1 MWPSKWRADPV
12 CPNFTSLALAGSV
25 LVRQRPNLLWYLHHG
40 IANLRTRL
48 SPGMAMQT
56 VNIHAAKTHL
66 SRLVD
71 QAAAGEE
78 IVIARAGRPVARLV
92 PLAVPEAGARR
103 QLGILAGQVSVSA
116 DFDVPL
122 PETVLAAFEGR

>member
-1 MWPSKWRADPV
+1 ME
-12 CPNFTSLALAGSV
+12 
-25 LVRQRPNLLWYLHHG
+25 
-40 IANLRTRL
+40 
-48 SPGMAMQT
+48 T

-92 PLAVPEAGARR
+92 PLAPVKPKRV
-103 QLGILAGQVSVSA
+103 LGILAGKLKIPE
-116 DFDVPL
+116 DFDIPL
-122 PETVLAAFEGR
+122 PDDALALFEGS